1 MEKCM
6 GFLHTVEKGDTLYA
20 LSRRY
25 RVPLWALL
33 YANPYINA
41 YNLQGG
47 RRGVHPA
54 ATTSPRVPAV
64 GIKEK
69 LENGLPAGLC

>member
-25 RVPLWALL
+25 RVPLGALL
-33 YANPYINA
+33 YANPYINI
-41 YNLQGG
+41 YNLQVGDEVCIPL
-47 RRGVHPA
+47 RRR
-54 ATTSPRVPAV
+54 PRQVPPE
-64 GIKEK
+64 KERGEGK
-69 LENGLPAGLC
+69 TIASG